1 MEFFAE
7 IDRVNLGYCESLGL
21 PSDTYTRPLSD
32 AEANGTPLSFEE
44 TMRANKLRMRKFM
57 ARMERDIRIR
67 NQPYRGY
74 ASDRFTRF
82 ANRERAI
89 LKGVA
94 A

>member
-1 MEFFAE
+1 MNFFEDIA
-7 IDRVNLGYCESLGL
+7 ITNRAYCDSLGL

-32 AEANGTPLSFEE
+32 AEDNGTPLSFEE
-44 TMRANKLRMRKFM
+44 AMRANKLRMRKFM

>member
-44 TMRANKLRMRKFM
+44 VMRANKLRMRKFS
-57 ARMERDIRIR
+57 ARLARDIRIS
-67 NQPYRGY
+67 NQPYRDY
-74 ASDRFTRF
+74 APSRFTRF

-89 LKGVA
+89 LRGIEQ
-94 A
+94 